1 RCYSHSFPT
10 RRSSQ
15 LWCAKIRSQGSK
27 GSVLS
32 SFSFSLVT
40 PSPSQSEFFQS
51 DEGEQFWCAKIRSQ
65 GSKGSVLSSF
75 SFSLVTPS
83 PSQSALGSVKHGG
96 ASGLT
101 PFTFK
106 IDCFPS
112 AIMELPT
119 RKGLKL
125 VSSSTETVV
134 ANEEASPKTKN
145 IIRNEIR
152 PTIRPL
158 VSMKVIFPISDSL
171 VSTDHH
177 GKLGIHD
184 CKSWGKYKS
193 RRKIILKNRYSYG
206 FKVTY
211 CRYSFNNHYTRPSTF
226 IGRL

>member
-40 PSPSQSEFFQS
+40 PSPSQSDFFQA

-65 GSKGSVLSSF
+65 GSKGSVLSFF

-83 PSQSALGSVKHGG
+83 PSQSALVSVKHGG

-101 PFTFK
+101 PSRFK
-106 IDCFPS
+106 ANCFPL

-119 RKGLKL
+119 RKGSMSIDAALPY
-125 VSSSTETVV
+125 
-134 ANEEASPKTKN
+134 EEASPKTKN
-145 IIRNEIR
+145 IIRNKIR
-152 PTIRPL
+152 PTVRPL
-158 VSMKVIFPISDSL
+158 ISMKVIFPINDSL

-184 CKSWGKYKS
+184 CKSWGKSKS

-206 FKVTY
+206 FKATY

-226 IGRL
+226 IRGL